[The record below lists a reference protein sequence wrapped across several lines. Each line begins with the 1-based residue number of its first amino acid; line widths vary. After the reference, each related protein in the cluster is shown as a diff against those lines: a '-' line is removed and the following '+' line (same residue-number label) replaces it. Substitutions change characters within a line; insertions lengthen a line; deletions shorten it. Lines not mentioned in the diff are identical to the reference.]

1 MILAGGAVAFV
12 VGVFLLI
19 LCFNQ
24 FLTVL
29 LGLIPVILLVG
40 GAFAAYSGYDEWKE
54 KRKGES
60 EEFEPTFETTRWRS
74 RRSQGPQGLPE
85 SVAPRKRRLN
95 RHCPVSPAKRDSI
108 GGKHPT
114 GVKQLWRSL
123 YR

>member
-60 EEFEPTFETTRWRS
+60 EEFEPTFETRPAETPAEPRAFGGCLGHNRDGEAGEAKG
-74 RRSQGPQGLPE
+74 RKDSQKASPQEKGGL
-85 SVAPRKRRLN
+85 
-95 RHCPVSPAKRDSI
+95 
-108 GGKHPT
+108 T
-114 GVKQLWRSL
+114 GTVQ
-123 YR
+123 